1 MYCFITTVSVAFYWA
16 RSDETLHY
24 KSDETVNFCCF
35 RCATASP
42 ISVFYKLRLIHLYFL
57 LLFFVGFDVSDFYKV
72 TSTSLIFYLL
82 APKGCELVATK
93 TMNPS
98 TYREFALEFGN
109 TSEFF
114 VICIRY
120 NTVWSELCECN
131 EQTHSRQ
138 CCNLLISWHV
148 NAGRVYGIHCC
159 GWLGGVGLS
168 WSKYSVD
175 PRCSSNV
182 RCRHVVVVS
191 VGLEWMWQILFGLF
205 VIYRSEEIGAR
216 KWVMK

>member
-138 CCNLLISWHV
+138 CCNLLISWRV
-148 NAGRVYGIHCC
+148 NAGTLLR
-159 GWLGGVGLS
+159 LS
-168 WSKYSVD
+168 WWGRPQLIKVQLCQLAWNGCGKFCLVFFNILEED
-175 PRCSSNV
+175 EIEDCSHQTNEFLHPL
-182 RCRHVVVVS
+182 RD
-191 VGLEWMWQILFGLF
+191 
-205 VIYRSEEIGAR
+205 
-216 KWVMK
+216 